1 MLHIILGILK
11 VIFILIGIV
20 LGLILG
26 VVLIALFVPVRYR
39 VQAVKDDGRLQARA
53 RITFL
58 LRILSVRITAGRGE
72 APGIAVRVFG
82 ILLPLFGNRKPK
94 KRRRRSAP
102 SRESAD
108 SSGDG
113 NAGSIDD
120 VYDEAGGDGGWDD
133 AATAD
138 AHTESD
144 ADDYA
149 ADIAGTHDKT
159 DADSNRDIDVRA
171 DSSSDGL
178 MKEPDTGPADMP
190 DHPDSERPCTE
201 LHPDPSSEASPEDD
215 RSAGF
220 LQRLLQM
227 LSLLLQRLRAAG
239 AHIRAVFDRL
249 RAVRKRLVALPGQI
263 RQLRERLCRLA
274 AKPGELLEFAQ
285 KYEVRAILGDALV
298 YLKRLLKHSMPRRLR
313 GWIRFGTGDP
323 ALTGE
328 LTGVLYLILP
338 VRASEFS
345 VEPDFTE
352 KLFETELDAA
362 GHIRACHLVYVL
374 IRMICDRRVRRL
386 IRAYR
391 KRK

>member
-39 VQAVKDDGRLQARA
+39 VQAVKDAGRLQAQA

-94 KRRRRSAP
+94 KRRRHSVP

-108 SSGDG
+108 SRGDG

-120 VYDEAGGDGGWDD
+120 VYDEAGGDAEATID
-133 AATAD
+133 ARTK
-138 AHTESD
+138 SD
-144 ADDYA
+144 ADDDKDA

-159 DADSNRDIDVRA
+159 DADSNRDIDVRV

-178 MKEPDTGPADMP
+178 IKEPDTVP
-190 DHPDSERPCTE
+190 DHPDSERPCTVP
-201 LHPDPSSEASPEDD
+201 HPNPSSEASPEED

-239 AHIRAVFDRL
+239 ARIRAVGDRL

-263 RQLRERLCRLA
+263 RQLWERLCRLA

-338 VRASEFS
+338 VRAAEFS

>member
-39 VQAVKDDGRLQARA
+39 VQAVKDNGRLQAQA

-113 NAGSIDD
+113 NAGSIDE

-133 AATAD
+133 AAPTD
-138 AHTESD
+138 AQTESD
-144 ADDYA
+144 ADDDKDA
-149 ADIAGTHDKT
+149 VAIAGTHGKT

-178 MKEPDTGPADMP
+178 IKEPDTVL
-190 DHPDSERPCTE
+190 DHSDSGRPCTVP
-201 LHPDPSSEASPEDD
+201 HPDPSSETSPEDD

-239 AHIRAVFDRL
+239 ARIQAVWDRL

-285 KYEVRAILGDALV
+285 KYEVRAILADALV

>member
-39 VQAVKDDGRLQARA
+39 VQAVKDDGQLQAQA

-94 KRRRRSAP
+94 KRRRRSTP

-120 VYDEAGGDGGWDD
+120 VYDEAGGDA

-138 AHTESD
+138 AYTESD
-144 ADDYA
+144 TDSDKDA
-149 ADIAGTHDKT
+149 ADMAGTHDKT
-159 DADSNRDIDVRA
+159 DADSNRDIDVRVN
-171 DSSSDGL
+171 SRSDGPI
-178 MKEPDTGPADMP
+178 KEPDTVPN
-190 DHPDSERPCTE
+190 HSDSERPCTVP
-201 LHPDPSSEASPEDD
+201 HPDPSSEASPEDD

-227 LSLLLQRLRAAG
+227 FSLFLQRLRAAG
-239 AHIRAVFDRL
+239 ARIHAVWDRL

-263 RQLRERLCRLA
+263 RQLWERLCRLA

-328 LTGVLYLILP
+328 LTGMLYLILP